1 MRKNIFTKIAAV
13 AAATVLAVTALPAL
27 VSDTHAADDEY
38 SYVYAG
44 LTWQEY
50 WANEGVYNA
59 GDVTTSNEKDTHGE
73 YDKGAFDTVTRATTM
88 VFTEEAT
95 SAWQQLIQKM
105 VRSMSLPAG
114 LVMQRIR

>member
-73 YDKGAFDTVTRATTM
+73 YD
-88 VFTEEAT
+88 T